1 MRATNRLIYLV
12 ITPLI
17 LFSCNRKI
25 SDIDINHEI
34 PVFVLKQTEF
44 TDQEL
49 LNATYSDY
57 KSPSDFYKEDLGDTS
72 LYYVNTLSIDS
83 TAEGKSIQL
92 ATNSY
97 EKALAWSKESTYD
110 NSSFTDGQESEKFFE
125 FIRISNPN
133 DNLVIKF
140 RTHKASYLT
149 RDNYDFFNPSG
160 TIGIFRKKNF
170 TADDAKEL
178 IDYLWFVR
186 NDNNMSSKILSSFT
200 DDTDSFTMIHHYE
213 LFIVYGD
220 FNLYDEITMLENIY
234 SIEKSTGVIT
244 VSKIIDRTIKGKSI
258 NTFP

>member
-97 EKALAWSKESTYD
+97 EKALAWSRESTYE
-110 NSSFTDGQESEKFFE
+110 NSTFTDGQESEKFYE
-125 FIRISNPN
+125 FIRIKNPQN
-133 DNLVIKF
+133 NSPIKF
-140 RTHKASYLT
+140 RTHKSTYLT
-149 RDNYDFFNPSG
+149 RNNYDLFNPSD
-160 TIGIFRKKNF
+160 TIGIFIKKDF

-178 IDYLWFVR
+178 IEYLWFIK
-186 NDNNMSSKILSSFT
+186 NDKNMSAKILSSFT
-200 DDTDSFTMIHHYE
+200 EDTQPMIRIHHYE
-213 LFIVYGD
+213 LYIVYGD
-220 FNLYDEITMLENIY
+220 FNLYDKITLLENVY

-244 VSKIIDRTIKGKSI
+244 VSKTIHRTIDGKF
-258 NTFP
+258 N